1 MAAPGICSGVWGFYL
16 FCFNGIHW
24 VDLLI
29 QSPGSVLSPGGE
41 AWAAEKPEKK
51 EKRGKICQT
60 AKRKGTKLSFSE
72 IPAQDLIW
80 EW

>member
-1 MAAPGICSGVWGFYL
+1 M
-16 FCFNGIHW
+16 
-24 VDLLI
+24 DLLI